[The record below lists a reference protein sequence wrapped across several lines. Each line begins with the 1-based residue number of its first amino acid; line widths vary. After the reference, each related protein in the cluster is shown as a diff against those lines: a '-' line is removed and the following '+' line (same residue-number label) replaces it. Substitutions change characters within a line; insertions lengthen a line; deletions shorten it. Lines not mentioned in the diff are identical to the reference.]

1 MSAADHPSLR
11 TQLRHLLKSRLLRS
25 AAWLFQGQGIQLL
38 SQFAYFVIVA
48 HALGPRGYGTFVAC
62 TATVLTLSPFGPWGA
77 GQVLVKYTARNRE
90 QLPVYF
96 GNAILVTVVSGLAL
110 SAVLILLRRFILP
123 PTVPAL
129 MLAAVALADL
139 ICTQIT
145 AICSLAFLAIDQ
157 PKMASQVLVFSALLR
172 FVASLVLLFTST
184 SPAVWAYLYTT
195 AAVIAAVI
203 QIVQVAR
210 ASSAPKVEIGRIWSS
225 LHEGFHFATSLS
237 AQTIYNNI
245 DKTMLARLCTVEA
258 AAIYAVA
265 YRFVDAATVPIR
277 SLAGATYPEFFRQG
291 QNGVAGAY
299 QFARR
304 ILRRSVIYGLLASL
318 ALFAGSDLVPLVMGR
333 EYAESADALRWLAPL
348 PLIRSIHAFLTDVLT
363 GGDHQPARSAT
374 QLGVAGFNI
383 LINLW
388 LIRVY
393 SWRGASW
400 SSLASDGALAIS
412 LYFVIHWFI
421 RREKAAGGLSAASA
435 VKSVTG

>member
-1 MSAADHPSLR
+1 MSATNHLSLR
-11 TQLRHLLKSRLLRS
+11 SQLQQLLKSRLLRS

-38 SQFAYFVIVA
+38 SQFAYFVVVA
-48 HALGPRGYGTFVAC
+48 HALGPKGYGTFVAC
-62 TATVLTLSPFGPWGA
+62 TAIVLTLSPFGPWGA

-90 QLPVYF
+90 ELPVYF
-96 GNAILVTVVSGLAL
+96 GNAILVTLVSGLVL
-110 SAVLILLRRFILP
+110 SAILILLRRFILP

-145 AICSLAFLAIDQ
+145 SICSLAFLAIDQ
-157 PKMASQVLVFSALLR
+157 PKMSAEVMVLTAVFRFIASI
-172 FVASLVLLFTST
+172 VLLFTST
-184 SPAVWAYLYTT
+184 SPAVWAYLYVT
-195 AAVIAAVI
+195 AAVIAALI

-210 ASSAPKVEIGRIWSS
+210 ASSAPRVEIRRVWSS
-225 LHEGFHFATSLS
+225 LREGFHFATSLS

-245 DKTMLARLCTVEA
+245 DKTMLARLSSVEA

-277 SLAGATYPEFFRQG
+277 SLAGAAYPEFFRQG
-291 QNGVAGAY
+291 QNGVSAAY
-299 QFARR
+299 SFARR
-304 ILRRSVIYGLLASL
+304 ILRRSMIYGLLASL
-318 ALFAGSDLVPLVMGR
+318 ALFAGSGIVPLVMGR
-333 EYAESADALRWLAPL
+333 EYAESAIALQWLSPL
-348 PLIRSIHAFLTDVLT
+348 PFIKSIHAFLTDVLT
-363 GGDHQPARSAT
+363 GGDHQPTRSVT

-393 SWRGASW
+393 SWHGASW
-400 SSLASDGALAIS
+400 SSIASDGALVIS

-421 RREKAAGGLSAASA
+421 RREKAAGGLSPESV
-435 VKSVTG
+435 VKSVAG